1 MTNVEYAHGIVHLT
15 TSKKRRS
22 KFYPNWTKPYNSR
35 AHCRADNKTSDRSK
49 CWCGDGT
56 FKIVSFWYQQLF
68 TLHLFMSTVVYCL
81 TVRKDLPS
89 NSRIFEV
96 LHSKAEEHGIE
107 LAPTKFFCDFETALI
122 PTIEGNYLSIFAGE
136 PCTRG
141 FRNLKSQMEVLFE
154 YFQREWL
161 PTTKIP
167 LWNIHGVALRT
178 NNHLEGWHSR
188 KNYGARE

>member
-1 MTNVEYAHGIVHLT
+1 MTNVGYAHGMVHLT

-35 AHCRADNKTSDRSK
+35 AHCRADNKTS
-49 CWCGDGT
+49 GAQFLMDGT

-89 NSRIFEV
+89 NSQIFEV
-96 LHSKAEEHGIE
+96 LHSKAEELGIE
-107 LAPTKFFCDFETALI
+107 LAPTKFVCDFETALI
-122 PTIEGNYLSIFAGE
+122 PTIQGNYLSIFSGE
-136 PCTRG
+136 PCIRG

>member
-1 MTNVEYAHGIVHLT
+1 MKSSSYRPKGVNRNYYIERTNRND
-15 TSKKRRS
+15 K
-22 KFYPNWTKPYNSR
+22 
-35 AHCRADNKTSDRSK
+35 CRICA
-49 CWCGDGT
+49 WDGPLND
-56 FKIVSFWYQQLF
+56 Q
-68 TLHLFMSTVVYCL
+68 
-81 TVRKDLPS
+81 KDLPS

-96 LHSKAEEHGIE
+96 LHSKAEELGIE
-107 LAPTKFFCDFETALI
+107 LAPTKFVCDFETALI
-122 PTIEGNYLSIFAGE
+122 PTIQGNYLSIFAGE